1 MKNYKLKF
9 SKLAIK
15 QFKKIKSSGL
25 TNNLKKLLS
34 IIENN
39 PYDVTPKLE
48 KLIGLKNVYSRR
60 INIQHRLIYKID
72 ETNKTIYILSLWSH
86 YEALN
91 V

>member
-15 QFKKIKSSGL
+15 QLKKIKASGL
-25 TNNLKKLLS
+25 ANNFKKLLS

-39 PYDVTPKLE
+39 PYEATPKLE

-72 ETNKTIYILSLWSH
+72 ENNKTIYILSLWSH
-86 YEALN
+86 YEELN